1 MQKMSRF
8 FPLFSGSS
16 GNCTYIGSGEDGIL
30 IDAGVSAKRMTKMM
44 DEVGIRIP
52 SLTGIF
58 VTHEH
63 SDHTRGLRVFAKKY
77 HLPVFASPGTAA
89 ALREQGVIDP
99 VTPLIEI
106 GTKRMDCGTLTV
118 QPFHI
123 SHDCREG
130 YGYRIAMPDGRFAG
144 VATDVGYFS
153 DEVYRGLFGCDLVII
168 ESNHDVRMLQNGPY
182 PYPLKQRILSDL
194 GHLSNDACAGA
205 LVKLVQ
211 SGTSRIVLAH
221 LSRENNLPEL
231 AYQTAMAELKLHG
244 LLEHIDFELSVAQP
258 ENDGVVILF

>member
-1 MQKMSRF
+1 MSRF

-30 IDAGVSAKRMTKMM
+30 IDAGVSARRMAKMM

-52 SLTGIF
+52 SLTGVF

-77 HLPVFASPGTAA
+77 HLPVYASPGTAA
-89 ALREQGVIDP
+89 ALRAQGLIDP

-106 GTKRMDCGTLTV
+106 GTGRVASGTLTV

-130 YGYRIAMPDGRFAG
+130 YGYRIALPDGRLAG
-144 VATDVGYFS
+144 VATDMGYYS
-153 DEVYRGLFGCDLVII
+153 DEVHRALLGCDLVIL

-194 GHLSNDACAGA
+194 GHLSNEACATA
-205 LVKLVQ
+205 LPKLVRN
-211 SGTSRIVLAH
+211 GTARIVLAH

-244 LLEHIDFELSVAQP
+244 LLEHIDFELSVAPP
-258 ENDGVVILF
+258 ENDGVVTIF